1 MGALLRRPPY
11 AALLIGV
18 LAQLLFSV
26 NLARPTKPVFDE
38 VHYVPAA
45 RTLLALERRANPEHP
60 PLGKELIAGSMAV
73 FGDNAVGWR
82 AASTLAGTATV
93 LGVFAILLLLLG
105 SVRTASY
112 GALLAALNF
121 TDYVHARIAMLE
133 PFLGAF
139 VVGGIAAMLWAM
151 RSPPERVTRRWA
163 LGSLLLGLATAVKW
177 TAAPYVAFAA
187 IGFLALR
194 ARRTGLWQ
202 GLAPVKALLVLGIV
216 SVGAYFATFLPYF
229 FLREDPLTLAKL
241 LPLQWD
247 MYKLQTQVLAAHPY
261 QSGWMSWPFAIR
273 PIWYL
278 YEPVDGA
285 VRGILYLGNPLVMW
299 GGLVAV
305 AWLGWRWWRTR
316 VPVAGAIALLWA
328 ASLAIWAAIPKS
340 LGFYYY
346 YHLSGI
352 FLCVAIP
359 AAFHLHA
366 GQRESRALFWFAVFT
381 TALFIQFYPILSAA
395 ALSNDQA
402 FTRWMWLD
410 SWR

>member
-1 MGALLRRPPY
+1 MRALLDRSAY

-45 RTLLALERRANPEHP
+45 RTLLALERPANPEHP
-60 PLGKELIAGSMAV
+60 PLGKELIAGSIAV
-73 FGDNAVGWR
+73 FGDTPLGWR
-82 AASTLAGTATV
+82 AAATLAGTATV

-112 GALLAALNF
+112 GALLATLNF
-121 TDYVHARIAMLE
+121 TVYVHARIAMLE

-139 VVGGIAAMLWAM
+139 VVGGIAALLWAM
-151 RSPPERVTRRWA
+151 RSPPKRVTPRWV

-187 IGFLALR
+187 IGFVALRVRRSDLWAGLTIGKALALL
-194 ARRTGLWQ
+194 GVVS
-202 GLAPVKALLVLGIV
+202 LAG
-216 SVGAYFATFLPYF
+216 YFATFLPYF

-247 MYKLQTQVLAAHPY
+247 MYKLQTQVLQAHPY
-261 QSGWMSWPFAIR
+261 QSGWLSWPFAIR

-305 AWLGWRWWRTR
+305 AWLGWHWWRTR
-316 VPVAGAIALLWA
+316 VPVAGALALLWA

-346 YHLSGI
+346 YHLSGV

-366 GQRESRALFWFAVFT
+366 GAKPSRALFWFAVFAG
-381 TALFIQFYPILSAA
+381 ALFIRFLPILSAA
-395 ALSNDQA
+395 ALPNDQA
-402 FTRWMWLD
+402 FTQWMWLD